1 MKSYED
7 TLERNASYWKET
19 DRKSYIALYKGQ
31 RLNTKQIAY
40 LTPGAVKK
48 AVMDILKAYLMT
60 DYQERGYKIVN
71 ADISAW
77 VKQAVKDG
85 IIEIVALED
94 ITHHGN
100 NNSVTDDLGFESFDS
115 TKSNVEPMVLCEN
128 YNEYFNAQI
137 NN

>member
-7 TLERNASYWKET
+7 ILERSTNYWKET
-19 DRKSYIALYKGQ
+19 NRKSYIALYKGE

-40 LTPGAVKK
+40 LTPAAAKK
-48 AVMDILKAYLMT
+48 AVMDILKAYSMT

-94 ITHHGN
+94 TPY

-115 TKSNVEPMVLCEN
+115 SKSNVEPMVLCEN

>member
-7 TLERNASYWKET
+7 TLEINASYWKET
-19 DRKSYIALYKGQ
+19 DRKSYIALYRGQ

-40 LTPGAVKK
+40 LRPVEAMK
-48 AVMDILKAYLMT
+48 AVGVILKNTSGERYL
-60 DYQERGYKIVN
+60 ENGYFDQTQ
-71 ADISAW
+71 DISAW

-94 ITHHGN
+94 IPHNN
-100 NNSVTDDLGFESFDS
+100 NNSVTDNLGFESFDS
-115 TKSNVEPMVLCEN
+115 AKSNVEPMVLCEN

>member
-7 TLERNASYWKET
+7 ILERSTNYWKET
-19 DRKSYIALYKGQ
+19 DRKSYIALYKGE

-40 LTPGAVKK
+40 LTPAAAKK
-48 AVMDILKAYLMT
+48 AVVDILKAYSMT

-94 ITHHGN
+94 IPHN
-100 NNSVTDDLGFESFDS
+100 NNSVTDDFGFESFDS
-115 TKSNVEPMVLCEN
+115 PKSNVEPMVLCKN

>member
-7 TLERNASYWKET
+7 ILERSTNYWKET
-19 DRKSYIALYKGQ
+19 DRKSYIALYKGE

-40 LTPGAVKK
+40 LTPAAAKK
-48 AVMDILKAYLMT
+48 AVIDILKAYSMI
-60 DYQERGYKIVN
+60 DYGEREYKIVN

-94 ITHHGN
+94 IPHHN
-100 NNSVTDDLGFESFDS
+100 NNSVTDDFGFESFDS
-115 TKSNVEPMVLCEN
+115 PKSNVEPMVLCKN

>member
-19 DRKSYIALYKGQ
+19 DRNSYIALYKGQ

-40 LTPGAVKK
+40 LRPVEAMK
-48 AVMDILKAYLMT
+48 AVGVILKNTSGERYL
-60 DYQERGYKIVN
+60 ENGYFDQTQ
-71 ADISAW
+71 DISAW
-77 VKQAVKDG
+77 VKQAVKDS

-94 ITHHGN
+94 LN
-100 NNSVTDDLGFESFDS
+100 TDDDGYRFEASIGEYYE
-115 TKSNVEPMVLCEN
+115 KSKVEPMVLCEN

>member
-7 TLERNASYWKET
+7 TLEINASYWKET
-19 DRKSYIALYKGQ
+19 DRKSYIALYRGQ

-40 LTPGAVKK
+40 LRPVDAMK
-48 AVMDILKAYLMT
+48 AVGVILKNTSGERYL
-60 DYQERGYKIVN
+60 ENGYFDQTQ
-71 ADISAW
+71 DISAW

-94 ITHHGN
+94 IPR
-100 NNSVTDDLGFESFDS
+100 NNSVTDGFGFETFDS
-115 TKSNVEPMVLCEN
+115 PKGNVEPMVLCEN

>member
-7 TLERNASYWKET
+7 TLEINASYWKET
-19 DRKSYIALYKGQ
+19 DRKSYIALYKGE

-40 LTPGAVKK
+40 LTPAAAKK
-48 AVMDILKAYLMT
+48 AVMDILKAYSMT

-94 ITHHGN
+94 MN
-100 NNSVTDDLGFESFDS
+100 TDNDGYHFEPSIG
-115 TKSNVEPMVLCEN
+115 
-128 YNEYFNAQI
+128 EYYD
-137 NN
+137 

>member
-7 TLERNASYWKET
+7 ILERSTKYWKET
-19 DRKSYIALYKGQ
+19 DRKSYIALYKGE

-40 LTPGAVKK
+40 LTPAAAKK
-48 AVMDILKAYLMT
+48 AVIDILKAYSMI
-60 DYQERGYKIVN
+60 DYGERGYKIVN

-94 ITHHGN
+94 IAY
-100 NNSVTDDLGFESFDS
+100 NNSVTDDLGFETFDS
-115 TKSNVEPMVLCEN
+115 PKGNVEPMF
-128 YNEYFNAQI
+128 FNNSYI
-137 NN
+137 KKGII

>member
-7 TLERNASYWKET
+7 TLEINASYWKET
-19 DRKSYIALYKGQ
+19 DRKSYIALYRGQ

-40 LTPGAVKK
+40 LTPAAAKK
-48 AVMDILKAYLMT
+48 AVVDILKAYSMT

-94 ITHHGN
+94 ITY
-100 NNSVTDDLGFESFDS
+100 NNSVTDDFGFETFES
-115 TKSNVEPMVLCEN
+115 TKSNVKPMVLCEN

>member
-7 TLERNASYWKET
+7 ILERSTNYWKET
-19 DRKSYIALYKGQ
+19 NRKSYIALYRGE

-40 LTPGAVKK
+40 LTPAAAKK
-48 AVMDILKAYLMT
+48 AVIDILKAYSMT

-94 ITHHGN
+94 TPY

-115 TKSNVEPMVLCEN
+115 SKSNVEPMVLCEN

>member
-7 TLERNASYWKET
+7 ILERSTNYWKET
-19 DRKSYIALYKGQ
+19 DRKSYIALYKGE

-40 LTPGAVKK
+40 LTPAAAKK
-48 AVMDILKAYLMT
+48 AVMDILKAYSMT

-94 ITHHGN
+94 IPHHNN

>member
-7 TLERNASYWKET
+7 ILERSTNYWKET
-19 DRKSYIALYKGQ
+19 NRKSYIALYKGE

-40 LTPGAVKK
+40 LTPAAAKK
-48 AVMDILKAYLMT
+48 AVVDILKAYSMT

-94 ITHHGN
+94 IPRN
-100 NNSVTDDLGFESFDS
+100 NIVTDDLGFESFDS